1 IGGGTS
7 PRPGEISLAH
17 RGVLF
22 LDEFPEFRRTAL
34 ESMRAPLESGGVS
47 IVRAKAAVT
56 FPARF
61 QLIAAMNPCPC
72 GRLGSPGG
80 GCLCSRNAIH
90 GYLAKVSQPILDRI
104 DLHVELSAVPLHRI
118 TELPQGG
125 RLDEERRLREV
136 VLSARER
143 QIKRSG
149 DLNSALS
156 SAAIRENLNAET
168 EALRLL
174 ERAAEKTG
182 LSARGY
188 LRVLRVARTIA
199 DIAGE
204 ERVSTPHVAEA
215 VQYRSLERIE
225 RYCRGGGSEHVGA
238 RRG

>member
-1 IGGGTS
+1 
-7 PRPGEISLAH
+7 
-17 RGVLF
+17 
-22 LDEFPEFRRTAL
+22 
-34 ESMRAPLESGGVS
+34 
-47 IVRAKAAVT
+47 
-56 FPARF
+56 
-61 QLIAAMNPCPC
+61 
-72 GRLGSPGG
+72 
-80 GCLCSRNAIH
+80 
-90 GYLAKVSQPILDRI
+90 LAKVSQPILDRI